1 MKIARSVSKVLSIV
15 AVLFTFPACV
25 VAQERFPSRPVTLL
39 NPLPAG
45 GGVDIAMRGLATEL
59 QPLLG
64 QAVVVQ
70 SRPGAGGLIAGEAL
84 ARSKPDGYTMG
95 LLQSTQAI
103 PEVYAAFQPA
113 PYTGEELR
121 PVVRFMKL
129 VFALPSRTDAPWKN
143 FAELLS
149 YARANP
155 NKVRWGR
162 TTGLGHPLHLLSYS
176 LMTRYDL
183 QVIDVP
189 FKGAAEAIT
198 ALLGGHIDVAF
209 GVSVTSIEAHVRGGR
224 MSILALHNAERL
236 KSFPDVP
243 TFAEQGV
250 DPGVPPIYNTFFVP
264 RGTPPEVVRR
274 LHDAVKA
281 AIETPAMREHAQ
293 KNQYELYYGSEA
305 DIVEELRR
313 DREVSLPLAQAL
325 AKVKPAQ

>member
-1 MKIARSVSKVLSIV
+1 MTLSRLMFSALSIMAAHLVISVS
-15 AVLFTFPACV
+15 AM
-25 VAQERFPSRPVTLL
+25 AQDRFPSRPVTLI
-39 NPLPAG
+39 NPLPVG
-45 GGVDIAMRGLATEL
+45 GGVDISMRGLASEL

-70 SRPGAGGLIAGEAL
+70 SRPGAGGLIAGQAL

-103 PEVYAAFQPA
+103 PEVYDAVQKA
-113 PYTGEELR
+113 PYTSDELR

-129 VFALPSRTDAPWKN
+129 VFALPSRADAPWKT
-143 FAELLS
+143 FPEFLS
-149 YARANP
+149 YVKANP

-176 LMTRYDL
+176 LITKNNL

-189 FKGAAEAIT
+189 FKGAGEAII

-209 GVSVTSIEAHVRGGR
+209 GVSVTSIEAQVRAGK

-236 KSFPDVP
+236 KSFPDAP
-243 TFAEQGV
+243 TFTEQGV

-264 RGTPPEVVRR
+264 RGTPDDVVKR

-281 AIETPAMREHAQ
+281 AMETPAMREHAQ

-305 DIVEELRR
+305 DILDELKR
-313 DREVSLPLAQAL
+313 DRAVSMPLVQSL
-325 AKVKPAQ
+325 AKDKPSQ